1 MKAKSLAIGALALSS
16 TVLSTSAQAGFF
28 EREYHKQ
35 RLAHHIQEAA
45 YHMKRYKDNKEDIQE
60 VHLEHKYNLKLHRR
74 WHTSRMH
81 HHWDEYQEHVAKIRY
96 HKVELAEEG
105 YRHHH

>member
-16 TVLSTSAQAGFF
+16 TVLSTSAHAGFF

-45 YHMKRYKDNKEDIQE
+45 YHMKRYKDNKED
-60 VHLEHKYNLKLHRR
+60 LEEIHDPKEDHPKWHKG
-74 WHTSRMH
+74 WHTHRMH
-81 HHWDEYQEHVAKIRY
+81 HHWEEYQEHTAKIKY
-96 HKVELAEEG
+96 HKAELVEEG